1 MIIVKQIYFESKQIK
16 RRVLI
21 STSFFYKYYKE
32 IYYCNIAIL
41 MKGNIINVFYFIN
54 YVAKIQIN
62 ILFNKSKDSHRRK
75 HVDFNNIR
83 DLKS

>member
-16 RRVLI
+16 RRLLI
-21 STSFFYKYYKE
+21 STSFVYKYYKE
-32 IYYCNIAIL
+32 IYYCNIAIC
-41 MKGNIINVFYFIN
+41 MKGIYNKYFLVRN
-54 YVAKIQIN
+54 YVDNIQIN